1 MFVLLRVI
9 YLGMSLQISTQCKK
23 ISNSDVKHRAGL
35 LRFIGGDEYTKYKGW
50 LMFQSVVAGRQGSE
64 VPCLW
69 TRNMIKRR

>member
-1 MFVLLRVI
+1 MFVLLRVCP
-9 YLGMSLQISTQCKK
+9 YKLVRNVKK
-23 ISNSDVKHRAGL
+23 ISNSDVNHRAGL

-50 LMFQSVVAGRQGSE
+50 LMFQSVVAGRQGCK